1 MAPAGARSKTLPRRL
16 AAEIGI
22 LSLFI
27 EHEIFFPSRW
37 LGPVAGLLQC
47 GRGNGEDLSIMA
59 DVQHKSV
66 HDVADYI
73 STLSA
78 QLAHMAAAVQC
89 TALAN
94 FLELARLEA
103 EQLCGRG
110 ASAPQESAQESGQE
124 SDQKPTGDKPVR
136 VRYRN

>member
-1 MAPAGARSKTLPRRL
+1 MAG
-16 AAEIGI
+16 
-22 LSLFI
+22 
-27 EHEIFFPSRW
+27 
-37 LGPVAGLLQC
+37 
-47 GRGNGEDLSIMA
+47 
-59 DVQHKSV
+59 VQDKSV

-73 STLSA
+73 SSLSA

-103 EQLCGRG
+103 DQLCGRG
-110 ASAPQESAQESGQE
+110 ADMPEEPAQDATDEPPSE
-124 SDQKPTGDKPVR
+124 KPVR